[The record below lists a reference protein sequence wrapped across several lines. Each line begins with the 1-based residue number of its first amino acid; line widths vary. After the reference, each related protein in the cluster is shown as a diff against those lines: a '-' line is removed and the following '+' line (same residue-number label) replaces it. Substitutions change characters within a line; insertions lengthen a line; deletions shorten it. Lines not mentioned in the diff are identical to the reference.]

1 MKYSYTEDV
10 IINVELTQK
19 DAVIL
24 VEALACSHEHGESYK
39 RSGIQALMNE
49 IVQAFSHDNGKI
61 YMPEL
66 KIANEK

>member
-1 MKYSYTEDV
+1 MKYSYTENV

-24 VEALACSHEHGESYK
+24 VEALACSHEHVERYK

-66 KIANEK
+66 KIAGEK

>member
-24 VEALACSHEHGESYK
+24 VEALACLHEHGESYK
-39 RSGIQALMNE
+39 HSGIQTLMNE
-49 IVQAFSHDNGKI
+49 LVQAFSHGHGKV

-66 KIANEK
+66 KIAVGK